1 MKKIKEQLNN
11 LSIKWKIFYY
21 LFGFCAILLVILWL
35 FQITFLESFYKSIK
49 LNQIKSNATTISKNI
64 DNDNLMDLIKNIS
77 MSNDSCIVI
86 VDKNNEATYEYSS
99 YRNCMLNDISILQI
113 EYLISKAND
122 NGGELI
128 GYYDKNELKFGNI
141 IDPNYPF
148 NIGSDS
154 TVSLDTPQ
162 TLIYVKSILKSNG
175 EQITLFI
182 SSFTTPVNAT
192 ISTLRIQLIYITL
205 IMVVLSALLAFLIS
219 KKVSKPIESI
229 NSSAKVL
236 AKGNYDV
243 IFNSKGYKE
252 INELSET
259 LSYTANELSK
269 VEALRRELIANISHD
284 LRTPLTLIAGYA
296 EAMRDLPNENNFENA
311 QIILEEANRLSA
323 LVSDALDI
331 SKLQSGVVELNIED
345 FNLTKLLESSI
356 KRISELVKND
366 GYSILFEYDDDVY
379 VSADESKISQVFYN
393 LLINAIN
400 YSHENKEIIVKQKT
414 FENEVRIDVIDN
426 GEGIDKEDLSKIWDR
441 YYKVDK
447 NHKRSFSGSGIG
459 LSIVKSI
466 MTLHK
471 TKYGVDSEKDK
482 GSDFW
487 FYLKKSK

>member
-1 MKKIKEQLNN
+1 MKKIKRNLNN

-21 LFGFCAILLVILWL
+21 LFGFCAILLIILWL
-35 FQITFLESFYKSIK
+35 FQTTFLESFYKSIK

-64 DNDNLMDLIKNIS
+64 DNDNLVDLIKDIS
-77 MSNDSCIVI
+77 MSSDSCIVI
-86 VDKNNEATYEYSS
+86 VDKNSEATYEYSS
-99 YRNCMLNDISILQI
+99 YRNCMLNDISLIQI

-148 NIGSDS
+148 NNDGNYV
-154 TVSLDTPQ
+154 VSIETPQ
-162 TLIYVKSILKSNG
+162 TLIYVKNILKDNG

-192 ISTLRIQLIYITL
+192 ISTLRIQLIYITI
-205 IMVVLSALLAFLIS
+205 IMVVLSALLAFIIS

-236 AKGNYDV
+236 SKGNYDV
-243 IFNSKGYKE
+243 KFDSKGYKE

-259 LSYTANELSK
+259 LSYTATELSK
-269 VEALRRELIANISHD
+269 VESLRRELIANISHD

-331 SKLQSGVVELNIED
+331 SKLQSGVVELDIEE
-345 FNLTKLLESSI
+345 FNLTKLLDSSI
-356 KRISELVKND
+356 KRISELVKSG
-366 GYSILFEYDDDVY
+366 GYSILFEYDNEVY
-379 VSADESKISQVFYN
+379 VNADESKISQVFYN

-400 YSHENKEIIVKQKT
+400 YSHDDKEIIVKQKDLT
-414 FENEVRIDVIDN
+414 DEVKIDVIDK

-466 MTLHK
+466 MILHK
-471 TKYGVDSEKDK
+471 TKYGVDSEKGQ